1 MDNGRDITFLFADD
15 DSDDR
20 FLFEEALIIVAPD
33 AKLITAHDGQDVFRI
48 LMNRN
53 SLPDLIFLDINMP
66 GMDGWECLS
75 AITSN
80 ESYKSIPVIIYST
93 TSRRLDIDRAY
104 KSGAFC
110 FCTKPDN
117 FNNLKF
123 LLKLIYDNIDND
135 LKKALNECVDC
146 TSVYFPGNDRY
157 SKLMD

>member
-1 MDNGRDITFLFADD
+1 MNNEREITLLFADD
-15 DSDDR
+15 DCDDR
-20 FLFEEALIIVAPD
+20 FLFEEALKIVAPN
-33 AKLITAHDGQDVFRI
+33 ANLITANDGQEVFRI
-48 LMNRN
+48 LMKSD

-66 GMDGWECLS
+66 GMNGWECLS

-80 ESYKSIPVIIYST
+80 EIYKSIPVIIYST

-117 FNNLKF
+117 FNNLKI
-123 LLKLIYDNIDND
+123 LLKLIHDNIDTD
-135 LKKALNECVDC
+135 LKKALNECDDC

-157 SKLMD
+157 SRLMD